1 MIREQNFQE
10 PQSPALL
17 MCDVTSSFFERF
29 VNRIYRDIKMY
40 DYRLNYID
48 ADDCKQE
55 IRFALLTARTEQ
67 IYRVAH
73 RLIDNLL
80 SDYGYSRKKGKDN
93 FEIFYSELEFSDDEK
108 EILNQIEQLY
118 LIEDRTAKEIAAIF
132 DIEFNNKLQK
142 ILCTCFPKQMG
153 KGGKRKNAGNNKHIV
168 STL

>member
-1 MIREQNFQE
+1 MKYSEK
-10 PQSPALL
+10 
-17 MCDVTSSFFERF
+17 F
-29 VNRIYRDIKMY
+29 VNRIYRDIKGY
-40 DYRLNYID
+40 DYRLTYVD

-55 IRFALLTARTEQ
+55 IRFALITARPDQ

-80 SDYGYSRKKGKDN
+80 RDYGYSRKKGKDN
-93 FEIFYSELEFSDDEK
+93 FEAFYSEPEFSDIEK

-118 LIEDRTAKEIAAIF
+118 LNEDRTAKEIAAIF

-142 ILCTCFPKQMG
+142 LLCACFPKQMG
-153 KGGKRKNAGNNKHIV
+153 KGGKRKNAGNNKHLV